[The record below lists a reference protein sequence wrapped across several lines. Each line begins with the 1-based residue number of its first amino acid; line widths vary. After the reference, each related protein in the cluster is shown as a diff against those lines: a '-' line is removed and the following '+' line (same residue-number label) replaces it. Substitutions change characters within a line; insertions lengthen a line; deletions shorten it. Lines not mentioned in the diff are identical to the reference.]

1 MPGCL
6 VTSGARERSVLFVD
20 NTSTFGGAINSLGE
34 LIDAFPA
41 TGYEPI
47 VATAQSEDILAERLP
62 GVRTIAIPP
71 MSWSKGARGG
81 RLRRRLHTIRKVLG
95 TTFPEAVRIA
105 RMARREDVDLVHL
118 NNNMESQEAVV
129 LGARLAGIPCV
140 AHARS
145 FQRPARSLRWV
156 ARLVDGHIAISHAVA
171 RNLVELGAPDDRVYL
186 VHDGIDPDR
195 FGDVPSQ
202 AECRQVLGIPEGV
215 PAFGIF
221 GRIIPWK
228 GIDEFV
234 RASIQVIREKPDAI
248 AFVVGDVSDGDE
260 SYHQGVRKL
269 IDDAG
274 LKDRILLP
282 GYQAD
287 IRPLMAG
294 LDLVVHASTTPEP
307 FGMVV
312 IEAMAVRRPVVATR
326 GGGPDDIVIPGETGI
341 LVDRGS
347 VPQMRD
353 AILRILNSPDRGR
366 AMGEEGRRRMESHF
380 TSQLYAEKTI
390 RIYDELLNN
399 SGASRH
405 QKVGRIA

>member
-1 MPGCL
+1 
-6 VTSGARERSVLFVD
+6 VD
-20 NTSTFGGAINSLGE
+20 I
-34 LIDAFPA
+34 
-41 TGYEPI
+41 
-47 VATAQSEDILAERLP
+47 
-62 GVRTIAIPP
+62 
-71 MSWSKGARGG
+71 
-81 RLRRRLHTIRKVLG
+81 
-95 TTFPEAVRIA
+95 
-105 RMARREDVDLVHL
+105 VHL

-156 ARLVDGHIAISHAVA
+156 ARLVDGHIAISHAVV
-171 RNLVELGAPDDRVYL
+171 RNLVEIGAPDDRVFL
-186 VHDGIDPDR
+186 VHDGIDVDR
-195 FGDVPSQ
+195 FADVPSRE
-202 AECRQVLGIPEGV
+202 ECRRLLGISEDV

-234 RASIQVIREKPDAI
+234 RASIQVIREKPDAV

-260 SYHQGVRKL
+260 AYHLGVRKL

-274 LKDRILLP
+274 LQDRIILA
-282 GYQAD
+282 GYQSD
-287 IRPLMAG
+287 IRPMMAG

-307 FGMVV
+307 FGMVI

-326 GGGPDDIVIPGETGI
+326 GGGPDDIVIPGETGL

-353 AILRILNSPDRGR
+353 AILQVLNAPDRGR
-366 AMGEEGRRRMESHF
+366 AMGEKGRRRVESSF

-390 RIYDELLNN
+390 RIYDGLLNH
-399 SGASRH
+399 SGASGD
-405 QKVGRIA
+405 QKGRRNA

>member
-1 MPGCL
+1 MTPL
-6 VTSGARERSVLFVD
+6 SRERSVLFVD

-34 LIDAFPA
+34 LLDAFPA

-47 VATAQSEDILAERLP
+47 VATAQSADILAERLP
-62 GVRTIAIPP
+62 GVRTITVPP
-71 MSWSKGARGG
+71 MRWSKGVRDG

-95 TTFPEAVRIA
+95 TILPEAVGIA
-105 RMARREDVDLVHL
+105 RMARREGVDLVHL

-145 FQRPARSLRWV
+145 FQRPVRSLRWV

-171 RNLVELGAPDDRVYL
+171 RNLVEIGAPEDRVFL

-195 FGDVPSQ
+195 FGDVPPQ
-202 AECRQVLGIPEGV
+202 AECRQLLEIPGDV

-234 RASIQVIREKPDAI
+234 RASIQVIGEKPDAV
-248 AFVVGDVSDGDE
+248 AFVVGDISDGDE
-260 SYHQGVRKL
+260 SYYRGVRKL
-269 IDDAG
+269 IEDAG
-274 LKDRILLP
+274 LQDRIRLP
-282 GYQAD
+282 GYQPD
-287 IRPLMAG
+287 IRPMMAG

-307 FGMVV
+307 FGMVL

-326 GGGPDDIVIPGETGI
+326 GGGPDDIVIPGETGL

-347 VPQMRD
+347 VPEMRD
-353 AILRILNSPDRGR
+353 AILQVLNDPERAR
-366 AMGEEGRRRMESHF
+366 AMGEKGRRRVESHF
-380 TSQLYAEKTI
+380 SSQLYAEKTI

-399 SGASRH
+399 SGESGHPKDGHNA
-405 QKVGRIA
+405 